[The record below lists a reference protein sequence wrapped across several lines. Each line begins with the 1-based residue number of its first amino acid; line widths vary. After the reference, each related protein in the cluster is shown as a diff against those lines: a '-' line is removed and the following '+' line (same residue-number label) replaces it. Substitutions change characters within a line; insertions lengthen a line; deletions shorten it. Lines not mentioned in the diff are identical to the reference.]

1 MLSFTTQ
8 NPVGQRWTLA
18 LAVGTSALA
27 TPHPMGCHQM
37 LSFAT
42 QDAVGQTLDV
52 GFGRGDVGVVF
63 RPWFWLPHI
72 REDSEFGHPT
82 SLIWPPHISGDDA
95 LAAFPH
101 LWVAK
106 SMGPAAGSM

>member
-1 MLSFTTQ
+1 
-8 NPVGQRWTLA
+8 
-18 LAVGTSALA
+18 
-27 TPHPMGCHQM
+27 MGCHQM